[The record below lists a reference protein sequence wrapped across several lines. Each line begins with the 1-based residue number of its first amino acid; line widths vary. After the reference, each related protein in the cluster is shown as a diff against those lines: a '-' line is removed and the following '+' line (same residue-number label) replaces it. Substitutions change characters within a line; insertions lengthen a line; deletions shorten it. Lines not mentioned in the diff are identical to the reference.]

1 MQQKQWRTGFFAIL
15 RSLLAKRERAE
26 ASLGKML
33 CFGLLLFSVSALYA
47 DPMFMSAGDNETS
60 SNALDLGHET
70 QKIMRLVANKN
81 ASVFA
86 IHQKAEA
93 DYEFGMPGAAI
104 LIRPHLRPYKIEPT
118 LGESPATIKDLI
130 SAARDR
136 IEANEG
142 QDSGP
147 TVEATL
153 AKIDGMESLKRISYA
168 DLPSNELGLYNKIC
182 GGHKAGKRAGMI
194 NLHLHLRLIAVAV
207 GRPLA
212 ACVLFH
218 EAGHAS
224 DPNICHE
231 STEDVESYA
240 FHREYDCIKAIYPTG
255 EELLTTYQRLNN
267 AAQDPHAPAVI
278 KESMDF
284 IRNINQIYRTG
295 GDDQKIRE
303 LVNKL
308 YNSDG
313 TPSSPGA

>member
-1 MQQKQWRTGFFAIL
+1 MFISGTD
-15 RSLLAKRERAE
+15 E
-26 ASLGKML
+26 
-33 CFGLLLFSVSALYA
+33 SV
-47 DPMFMSAGDNETS
+47 S

-70 QKIMRLVANKN
+70 RKIMRLVANKN
-81 ASVFA
+81 ASVLA
-86 IHQKAEA
+86 IHQKAET

-104 LIRPHLRPYKIEPT
+104 LIRPHLHPYKIEPS
-118 LGESPATIKDLI
+118 LGESPATIEDLI
-130 SAARDR
+130 SAAKDR
-136 IEANEG
+136 IETNQGVAS
-142 QDSGP
+142 DS

-153 AKIDGMESLKRISYA
+153 AKIGKMESHQRLSYA
-168 DLPSNELGLYNKIC
+168 KLPSNELGVYNKMC
-182 GGHKAGKRAGMI
+182 GGNKVGKRVGTI
-194 NLHLHLRLIAVAV
+194 NLHFHLASIAVAV

-231 STEDVESYA
+231 SVEDVESFA

-267 AAQDPHAPAVI
+267 AAEDPKAPSIVR
-278 KESMDF
+278 ESLDF
-284 IRNINQIYRTG
+284 MRNIHQIYRTG

>member
-1 MQQKQWRTGFFAIL
+1 MERGLFAIL
-15 RSLLAKRERAE
+15 ILMEQKQRIESLYGCLLSLALSFA
-26 ASLGKML
+26 AS
-33 CFGLLLFSVSALYA
+33 SLYA
-47 DPMFMSAGDNETS
+47 NPMYLSSGGNIPS
-60 SNALDLGHET
+60 SNALDLGQET
-70 QKIMRLVANKN
+70 QKIMSLVANKN

-86 IHQKAEA
+86 IHQKAEN

-104 LIRPHLRPYKIEPT
+104 LIRPHLHPYKIEPT
-118 LGESPATIKDLI
+118 LGEPPATIEDLI

-136 IEANEG
+136 IENNG
-142 QDSGP
+142 NQNSNS

-153 AKIDGMESLKRISYA
+153 SKIDEMESHKRISYA
-168 DLPSNELGLYNKIC
+168 QLPSNELGVYNKLC
-182 GGHKAGKRAGMI
+182 GGQKMGKRAGTI
-194 NLHLHLRLIAVAV
+194 NLHNHLAVISVAV

-224 DPNICHE
+224 DRNICHE

-240 FHREYDCIKAIYPTG
+240 FHREYDCIEAIYPTG
-255 EELLTTYQRLNN
+255 EELLTTYQQLNN
-267 AAQDPHAPAVI
+267 AAQAAGASPVI
-278 KESMDF
+278 RESMNF
-284 IRNINQIYRTG
+284 IKNIYDIYRTG